1 MKSIYNKILVL
12 IILLILS
19 LQTEA
24 QKAFTISLIETTLN
38 NLSNLKGVLKYP
50 KEVRELYLNN
60 QYQSFWIHANDR
72 KSLLVLL
79 DIIGHAEE
87 NGLKQ
92 EDYQPDLYKRYIKN
106 EKFINNNTDSLVDEV
121 KLSDA
126 AIHFLHDIESGN
138 LEDLVSYNGLNY
150 SPACN
155 NLAKVLRSYIN
166 SGRLPLMAQE
176 MGPKGEEFI
185 TLRNKLNFMRIMVA
199 QPNFKDSII
208 TSKEISIS
216 NLPLISR
223 FTQLGF
229 NETELKNNI
238 KKAALLFDTYDNGK
252 LSSQLLNALNV
263 PIKNRITA
271 IERAINTMRW
281 LNCIKKE
288 NHVIVV
294 NIPSANLK
302 LYERGKMILESNII
316 VGKKTTPTPTLSSKI
331 TDVVIYPYWHVPNRI
346 ATHELLPSIKRNPTY
361 LEANNF
367 QLLDKKGKVMD
378 ASSINWKDVS
388 ANNFPY
394 EIRQSTGCDNSLGL
408 VKLNFYNPFSVY
420 LHDTPVKGLFNSHK
434 RYFSHG
440 CMRLQKAV
448 ELAHYIL
455 KGNTRVMDSL
465 IAKGCLKM
473 QAPITIPA
481 SEIIPVFVLY
491 NTAWIN
497 GSFDVIF
504 YDDIYGK
511 YIH

>member
-1 MKSIYNKILVL
+1 M
-12 IILLILS
+12 
-19 LQTEA
+19 
-24 QKAFTISLIETTLN
+24 
-38 NLSNLKGVLKYP
+38 
-50 KEVRELYLNN
+50 
-60 QYQSFWIHANDR
+60 
-72 KSLLVLL
+72 
-79 DIIGHAEE
+79 
-87 NGLKQ
+87 
-92 EDYQPDLYKRYIKN
+92 
-106 EKFINNNTDSLVDEV
+106 
-121 KLSDA
+121 
-126 AIHFLHDIESGN
+126 
-138 LEDLVSYNGLNY
+138 
-150 SPACN
+150 
-155 NLAKVLRSYIN
+155 
-166 SGRLPLMAQE
+166 
-176 MGPKGEEFI
+176 
-185 TLRNKLNFMRIMVA
+185 
-199 QPNFKDSII
+199 
-208 TSKEISIS
+208 
-216 NLPLISR
+216 ISR

-271 IERAINTMRW
+271 LERAINTMRW